1 MKIEEIEVVDGEWK
15 TSLDTIRDALLD
27 FYLENYADLA
37 TGKMTLGQLRKH
49 QERIAGNLG
58 WDYEEYLDASEKD
71 IAAQEEKIA
80 KAFLEA
86 KDKRGMRSVKHGA
99 DDNPGVSKMDFL
111 PAKVLKQ
118 IANEQD
124 LDEADDELNERKKRK
139 KKRKKKRPGN
149 PDYYEGGTRKSN
161 KSMAREINKCAK
173 EPRPKSCYDY
183 WSADK
188 QYDKAKK
195 ESQIVESVIARILS
209 EVELSKKTRD
219 TLKKKAKD
227 ANMPLGAL
235 TGVYSK
241 GLAAWLTGHRQGTP
255 QHAWAMGRVNSF
267 IRGGKT
273 RSVDKAEWE
282 KVQKHRKKK
291 RKK

>member
-15 TSLDTIRDALLD
+15 ASLDAVRDALLD

-80 KAFLEA
+80 KTFLEA
-86 KDKRGMRSVKHGA
+86 KDK
-99 DDNPGVSKMDFL
+99 
-111 PAKVLKQ
+111 
-118 IANEQD
+118 E
-124 LDEADDELNERKKRK
+124 LDESDEALSEK
-139 KKRKKKRPGN
+139 KKKRPGN
-149 PDYYEGGTRKSN
+149 PDYYKGGTRKSN

-195 ESQIVESVIARILS
+195 ESQIIESVIARILS
-209 EVELSKKTRD
+209 EGELSKKTRD
-219 TLKKKAKD
+219 TLKKKAED

-235 TGVYSK
+235 TGVYRK

-273 RSVDKAEWE
+273 RSVDKAEWK

-291 RKK
+291 KK